1 MKGRLVI
8 RCDHKELHCAEG
20 LAALIGRL
28 PSPMRAAEIRR
39 AFIDYFRL
47 KAGHTFAPSS
57 PVVPFDDPTLL
68 FTNAGM
74 NQFKDVFLGRG
85 TRPYTR
91 AVNSQKCIR
100 AGGKHNDLEDVG
112 KDSYHHTFF
121 EMLGNWSFGDYF
133 KKESIAW
140 GWELLTKDLG
150 LPADRIY
157 ATYFGG
163 NERAGLAPDDEAK
176 ALWLQVLPPNRVIP
190 GSMKDNFWEMGETG
204 PCGPCSEI
212 HFDRIGG
219 RDAAKLVNSGDP
231 DVLEIWNHVF
241 IQFNREPDASL
252 KLLPAKHV
260 DTGMGLERL
269 VSVIQDKRSN
279 YDTDLWS
286 PILDAIRHET
296 GARAYA
302 GKLEDHTDIAYRV
315 IADHIRC
322 LTVAACDG
330 AGPGADGRSYV
341 LRRILRRAARHG
353 RQTLGR
359 QDAFLYRLV
368 PAVVET
374 LGDAFPEIRERADRA
389 VDIIRDEEIA
399 FGRTIDRGLAL
410 FEEAASRAV
419 LVDGTKRVSG
429 EDAFKLHDTMGF
441 PIDLTQVMA
450 EERGF
455 RVDLADYE
463 VRMETAR
470 ELSRGKTGGAE
481 AMHFPPDA
489 IAALQGK
496 SIAPTKDAAKY
507 SASSATSAIRALWTG
522 DRFVEALAVGE
533 RGAVILDATCFYA
546 ESGGQVGDTGT
557 ILCGANEFAVT
568 DTHTF
573 GGYVLHIGRVS
584 KGTISV
590 GASGYLAIDAARRAN
605 IAANHTGTHLVN
617 LALREVAASE
627 VEQRGSLVAPERLR
641 FDYTARGPLTLEQIG
656 AVESAVAKRIAAGL
670 DVHAV
675 ESPLEAAR
683 QVKGVRAV
691 FGERYPDPVRV
702 VSIGPS
708 VSDLLAA
715 PSNDRWMEASVE
727 FCGGTHVANTREIG
741 QFVIEGESALSAG
754 IRRVMA
760 VTGPAAA
767 AAVKAAA
774 DLDARIAAAM
784 ALEGEALKT
793 ESTEITKLETTLPLG
808 VRARAALQPKL
819 DALRE
824 RLKEARKASEG
835 ANRADALTQARAAIE
850 AHASSAD
857 PSAPL
862 VFEVVGADGQALLAV
877 IDSARARLPSTPI
890 LLASADHEGGKVAI
904 VASCPKAA
912 IDRGLKA
919 GDWARTAA
927 QACGGKGGGK
937 PDLAQAGGKDP
948 TKVKDAL
955 DAALAFASA
964 QSPRT

>member
-1 MKGRLVI
+1 
-8 RCDHKELHCAEG
+8 
-20 LAALIGRL
+20 
-28 PSPMRAAEIRR
+28 MRAAEIRR
-39 AFIDYFRL
+39 VFIDYFKV

-57 PVVPFDDPTLL
+57 PVVPYDDPTLL

-91 AVNSQKCIR
+91 AVNTQKCIR

-133 KKESIAW
+133 KKESIEW
-140 GWELLTKDLG
+140 GWDLLTRDLG
-150 LPADRIY
+150 LPGDRLY

-163 NERAGLAPDDEAK
+163 NEKAGLAPDDEAK

-219 RDAAKLVNSGDP
+219 RDASKLVNSGDA

-241 IQFNREPDASL
+241 IQFNREPDGSL

-296 GARAYA
+296 GARAYS

-368 PAVVET
+368 PAVVAT

-399 FGRTIDRGLAL
+399 FGKTIDRGLAL

-419 LVDGTKRVSG
+419 LVDGTKRLSG

-450 EERGF
+450 QERGF
-455 RVDLADYE
+455 RIDLADYE
-463 VRMETAR
+463 TRMEAAR
-470 ELSRGKTGGAE
+470 ELSRGKAGGA
-481 AMHFPPDA
+481 AGMHFPPDA
-489 IAALQGK
+489 IAALQAK
-496 SIAPTKDAAKY
+496 SIAPTQDAAKY
-507 SASSATSAIRALWTG
+507 SANAVTSAIRALWTG
-522 DRFVEALAVGE
+522 DRFVDALATGE
-533 RGAVILDATCFYA
+533 RGAVIVDATCFYA

-557 ILCGANEFAVT
+557 ITVGDAAFTVA
-568 DTHTF
+568 DTHSF
-573 GGYVLHIGRVS
+573 GGFVLHIGTAS
-584 KGTISV
+584 KGTIAV
-590 GASGYLAIDAARRAN
+590 GAGATLAIDAVRRASL
-605 IAANHTGTHLVN
+605 AANHTGTHLLN
-617 LALREVAASE
+617 LALREVAAGE

-656 AVESAVAKRIAAGL
+656 AVESAVTKRIAGKL
-670 DVHAV
+670 TVHA
-675 ESPLEAAR
+675 EEAPLEKAR
-683 QVKGVRAV
+683 QVTGVRAV

-708 VSDLLAA
+708 VSDLLGA
-715 PSNDRWMEASVE
+715 PNNAQWMDASVE
-727 FCGGTHVANTREIG
+727 FCGGTHVANTGEIG
-741 QFVIEGESALSAG
+741 GFVVEGESALSAG
-754 IRRVMA
+754 IRRVFA
-760 VTGPAAA
+760 VTGAAA
-767 AAVKAAA
+767 AEAVKAAA
-774 DLDARIAAAM
+774 GFEARIAKAM
-784 ALEGEALKT
+784 TLDGDALKSESAELVKL
-793 ESTEITKLETTLPLG
+793 ESTLPIG
-808 VRARAALQPKL
+808 ARARAALQPKL
-819 DALRE
+819 EALRD
-824 RLKEARKASEG
+824 RLKDARRASEG
-835 ANRADALTQARAAIE
+835 ATRAGALTQVRSAID
-850 AHASSAD
+850 AHAASAD
-857 PSAPL
+857 PSAPFVL
-862 VFEVVGADGQALLAV
+862 EVEGADGQALLAV
-877 IDSARARLPSTPI
+877 IDSARARLPETPV
-890 LLASADHEGGKVAI
+890 LLLSADHEGGKVAI
-904 VASCPKAA
+904 IASCPKSA

-948 TKVKDAL
+948 TKVKEAL

-964 QSPRT
+964 MAPRS